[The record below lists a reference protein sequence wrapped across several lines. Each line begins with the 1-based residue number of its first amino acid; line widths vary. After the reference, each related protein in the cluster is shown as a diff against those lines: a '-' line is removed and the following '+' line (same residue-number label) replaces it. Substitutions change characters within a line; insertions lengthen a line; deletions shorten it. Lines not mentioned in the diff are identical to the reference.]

1 MKDRLELR
9 AKKDY
14 EKLSKEIKELYILDD
29 FIKEVKKK
37 WSEQKWQD

>member
-14 EKLSKEIKELYILDD
+14 EKLSKDIKELFKEKEYIELVEE
-29 FIKEVKKK
+29 KYNQMKGE
-37 WSEQKWQD
+37 